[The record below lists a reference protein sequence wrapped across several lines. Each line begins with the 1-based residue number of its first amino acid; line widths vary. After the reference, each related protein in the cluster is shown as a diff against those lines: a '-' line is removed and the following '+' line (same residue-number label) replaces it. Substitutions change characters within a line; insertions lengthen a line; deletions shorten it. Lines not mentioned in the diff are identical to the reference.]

1 MLNSRK
7 VLKIGDLK
15 YSMSLQKFCLS
26 FKSSF
31 PQRDEYFKQYSNGKL
46 KISYYCH
53 DILDKDSISN
63 EKSRLA
69 TYLKEHR
76 GEYKGILFD
85 NPLSFQILPGE
96 NDIPLVFDMIDWY
109 EEMYKTELV
118 DGTGEKNRGNLQLI
132 SSSLRELLKVIDGL
146 VVQSPLM
153 LDYAKSIGFDP
164 ARKNIIIPNGYDHK
178 VFYPYDPVKI
188 NEIKNELAEKFN
200 IDLQDKI
207 IVVYQGKLGKWYQDL
222 EFAVADMN
230 NDAKIVAF
238 IIGDGALKDRLQ
250 RLSAGNIIFTGA
262 LPLKSVPV
270 YTNVADVCIFPVND
284 CSPIAISEYIG
295 VGKPIVARKG
305 RISWLVKDARNGC
318 LVDEHNR
325 WKENIFR
332 AWENRAELSRN
343 NRELALNLSWK
354 SLARVYEDF
363 LADVVHPSGEN

>member
-15 YSMSLQKFCLS
+15 YSMSLQRFCLS
-26 FKSSF
+26 FKNSF

-53 DILDKDSISN
+53 NILDTDSINN
-63 EKSRLA
+63 EKARLA
-69 TYLKEHR
+69 EYLKEHR

-85 NPLSFQILPGE
+85 NPLSFQILPE
-96 NDIPLVFDMIDWY
+96 EIEIPLIFDMIDWY

-118 DGTGEKNRGNLQLI
+118 DGAGEQNLENLQLI
-132 SSSLRELLKVIDGL
+132 SSSLRQLVKVIDGL

-153 LDYAKSIGFDP
+153 LEYAKSIGFDP
-164 ARKNIIIPNGYDHK
+164 ARKNIIIPNGYDHT
-178 VFYPYDPVKI
+178 VFYPYEQEKV
-188 NEIKNELAEKFN
+188 NEFKKALAEKFKIN
-200 IDLQDKI
+200 LEGKI

-222 EFAVADMN
+222 EFAITDMN
-230 NDAKIVAF
+230 NDDRIAAF

-250 RLSAGNIIFTGA
+250 QLSSGNIIFTGA
-262 LPLKSVPV
+262 LPLKSVPG
-270 YTNVADVCIFPVND
+270 YTNIADVCIFPVND

-305 RISWLVKDARNGC
+305 RISWLVKDTENGC

-325 WKENIFR
+325 WKECIFK
-332 AWENRAELSRN
+332 AWENREELSRN
-343 NRELALNLSWK
+343 NRELAQNLSWK

-363 LADVVHPSGEN
+363 LADVVSPSGEN